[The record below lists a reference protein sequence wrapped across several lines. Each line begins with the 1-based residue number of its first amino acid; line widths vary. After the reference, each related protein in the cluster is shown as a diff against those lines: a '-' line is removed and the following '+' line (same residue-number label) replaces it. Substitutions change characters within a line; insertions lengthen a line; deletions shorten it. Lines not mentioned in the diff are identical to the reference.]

1 MVRRKRLGFL
11 KKSLMAGALLIA
23 MTSSFTAFVLEA
35 ATVDVESLLADL
47 NRKPPVDRVKVLT
60 EGAKREGVVYYYGS
74 TTVNDNQELV
84 NGFNGHYPFVEV
96 RYTRLGGAS
105 IANKLINE
113 YRGGIFNADVI
124 TMRGTF
130 IPELVNKKV
139 ICRYK
144 GPMMPFL
151 RKGFADTEGYLSSL
165 YATGYTVIFNP
176 SRVKPAEVPK
186 AYKDLL
192 HPRWKGRI
200 VMDSEDY
207 DWFAGMIDLM
217 GENGATSLLRRLVT
231 EQAMELRRNHTLVT
245 QLVAAGEHDLLI
257 DGYVHEAVGYK
268 TQGAPIELVFMN
280 PTIVKPPNAIA
291 ITSKAPHPHAAAL
304 LVDYYLSK
312 EAHEI
317 MAHKQSRWT
326 TRADVKWMTEPG
338 TDIHAV
344 SSFEWGRR
352 YNQLIELF
360 KKVTANT

>member
-1 MVRRKRLGFL
+1 MTR
-11 KKSLMAGALLIA
+11 SLLIA
-23 MTSSFTAFVLEA
+23 ITVSFAAFVPEG
-35 ATVDVESLLADL
+35 ATADVESLLADL
-47 NRKPPVDRVKVLT
+47 NGKPPAERVKALT

-74 TTVNDNQELV
+74 TTVNDNQGLV
-84 NGFNGHYPFVEV
+84 NGFNSHYPFVEV

-105 IANKLINE
+105 IANKVINE
-113 YRGGIFNADVI
+113 YRGGVFNADVI

-130 IPELVNKKV
+130 IPELVSKKV

-144 GPMMPFL
+144 SPMMPFL

-165 YATGYTVIFNP
+165 YATGYTVVFNTF
-176 SRVKPAEVPK
+176 RVNPAEVPK
-186 AYKDLL
+186 AYTDLL

-217 GENGATSLLRRLVT
+217 GENGATGLLKRLVT
-231 EQAMELRRNHTLVT
+231 EQAMKLRRNHTLIT

-268 TQGAPIELVFMN
+268 RQGAPIDFVFMN

-291 ITSKAPHPHAAAL
+291 VTSKAPHPHAAAL

-326 TRADVKWMTEPG
+326 TRADVKWITEPG
-338 TDIHAV
+338 TGIHAV

-360 KKVTANT
+360 KKIAGHT